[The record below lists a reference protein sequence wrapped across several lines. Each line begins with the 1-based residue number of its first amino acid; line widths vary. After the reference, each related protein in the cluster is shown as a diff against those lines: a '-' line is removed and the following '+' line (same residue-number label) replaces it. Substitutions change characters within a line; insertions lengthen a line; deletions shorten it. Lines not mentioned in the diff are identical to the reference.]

1 MAIEGGAIGVF
12 FSVLPVVMTFVD
24 GEDITA
30 VDVAGGGV
38 DIVVLVSGDDDTV
51 VFGDTVRSNLCPYR
65 SSCERGGGSSRMNG
79 SSGGGGVETGV
90 SGEDAPLL
98 REENGDMSLTGE
110 ETSPVPCSVLE
121 SNVGDSTLYPFGDAF
136 VNTVEIFRFFL
147 DALSKGVIVLC
158 LDARVGEGV
167 FFERLA

>member
-1 MAIEGGAIGVF
+1 M
-12 FSVLPVVMTFVD
+12 
-24 GEDITA
+24 
-30 VDVAGGGV
+30 
-38 DIVVLVSGDDDTV
+38 
-51 VFGDTVRSNLCPYR
+51 
-65 SSCERGGGSSRMNG
+65 
-79 SSGGGGVETGV
+79 ETGV

-121 SNVGDSTLYPFGDAF
+121 SNVGDSTLYPFGDAL

-167 FFERLA
+167 FFERLT